1 MISLSRRTALD
12 MVYTKKI
19 DEETLVGTAS
29 DVLEHEG
36 IEALS
41 MRRVA
46 QSLGVRASSLYHH
59 FPDKSALL
67 RAVAEK
73 GLRQLAEVLAQAA
86 ERTGPDPQQQIR
98 ALAIAYHEWALAHP
112 HLYLMLFGSTPVE
125 ERPSP
130 LGQAVS
136 APMLAAAAQLVGEQ
150 KAVAA
155 TQAAW
160 ALVHGFVTLELA
172 GQMRLGVPLE
182 GLLLGVEAFV
192 QGLRASRINGP

>member
-1 MISLSRRTALD
+1 MLIRLSRRTALD

-19 DEETLVGTAS
+19 DEETLVVTAS

-73 GLRQLAEVLAQAA
+73 GLRQLAEVLEQAA

-98 ALAIAYHEWALAHP
+98 ALAIAYHE
-112 HLYLMLFGSTPVE
+112 
-125 ERPSP
+125 
-130 LGQAVS
+130 
-136 APMLAAAAQLVGEQ
+136 
-150 KAVAA
+150 
-155 TQAAW
+155 
-160 ALVHGFVTLELA
+160 
-172 GQMRLGVPLE
+172 
-182 GLLLGVEAFV
+182 
-192 QGLRASRINGP
+192 

>member
-1 MISLSRRTALD
+1 

-19 DEETLVGTAS
+19 DGETLVVTAS
-29 DVLEHEG
+29 DLLEHEG
-36 IEALS
+36 IGSLS

-46 QSLGVRASSLYHH
+46 KELGVRASSLYHH

-67 RAVAEK
+67 RAVAEQ
-73 GLRQLAEVLAQAA
+73 GLRQLAEVLEQAR
-86 ERTGPDPQQQIR
+86 ERAGPVPQQQIR
-98 ALAIAYHEWALAHP
+98 ALAIAYREWALAHP
-112 HLYLMLFGSTPVE
+112 RLYLLLFGGTPVE

-130 LGQAVS
+130 IGQAVS
-136 APMLAAAAQLVGEQ
+136 APMLAAATQLVGEQ

-182 GLLLGVEAFV
+182 GLLLGIEAFV
-192 QGLRASRINGP
+192 QGLGDSRINRT

>member
-1 MISLSRRTALD
+1 
-12 MVYTKKI
+12 
-19 DEETLVGTAS
+19 
-29 DVLEHEG
+29 
-36 IEALS
+36 
-41 MRRVA
+41 
-46 QSLGVRASSLYHH
+46 
-59 FPDKSALL
+59 
-67 RAVAEK
+67 
-73 GLRQLAEVLAQAA
+73 
-86 ERTGPDPQQQIR
+86 
-98 ALAIAYHEWALAHP
+98 
-112 HLYLMLFGSTPVE
+112 MLFGSTPVE

-130 LGQAVS
+130 LKQAMS
-136 APMLAAAAQLVGEQ
+136 TPILAAAAQLVGEQ

>member
-1 MISLSRRTALD
+1 

-19 DEETLVGTAS
+19 DGETLVVTAS
-29 DVLEHEG
+29 DLLEHEG
-36 IEALS
+36 IESLS

-46 QSLGVRASSLYHH
+46 KELGVRASSLYHH

-67 RAVAEK
+67 RAVAEQ
-73 GLRQLAEVLAQAA
+73 GLRQLAEVLEQAR
-86 ERTGPDPQQQIR
+86 ERAGPVPQQQIR
-98 ALAIAYHEWALAHP
+98 ALAIAYREWALAHP
-112 HLYLMLFGSTPVE
+112 RLYLLLFGGTPVE

-130 LGQAVS
+130 IGQAVS
-136 APMLAAAAQLVGEQ
+136 APMLAAATQLVGEQ

-182 GLLLGVEAFV
+182 GLLLGIEAFV
-192 QGLRASRINGP
+192 QGLGESRINRT

>member
-1 MISLSRRTALD
+1 

-19 DEETLVGTAS
+19 DGETLVVTAS
-29 DVLEHEG
+29 DLLEHEG
-36 IEALS
+36 IESLS

-46 QSLGVRASSLYHH
+46 KELGVRASSLYHH

-67 RAVAEK
+67 RAVAEQ
-73 GLRQLAEVLAQAA
+73 GLRQLAEVLEQAR
-86 ERTGPDPQQQIR
+86 ERAGPVPQQQIR
-98 ALAIAYHEWALAHP
+98 ALAIAYREWALAHP
-112 HLYLMLFGSTPVE
+112 RLYLLLFGGTPVE

-130 LGQAVS
+130 IGQAVS

-182 GLLLGVEAFV
+182 GLLLGIEAFV
-192 QGLRASRINGP
+192 QGLGESRINRT